1 MSAAT
6 TNTPNLPAPM
16 DPGPKNNQLPQASD
30 LPTLFGVGYG
40 NYPMQPNNF
49 LYSFIL
55 HIAFIAIVLLI
66 SQFIVSNKEAVKQS
80 ITELIMPS
88 DYVLAASKNKAG
100 GGGGGGDREKIDASK
115 GKPPKFK
122 MDQIVPPT
130 TKILDHKP
138 EIEVDPSIVVPPS
151 VNMPTSQTN
160 MGDPLSKALLA
171 SNGTGS
177 NSGIGSGSG
186 GGVGSGRGR
195 GLGPGYGGGVGGGAF
210 RVGNGVSAPKPIY
223 SPDPEYSEEAR
234 KAKYQ
239 GVVTVTC
246 IVGVDGR
253 PVDIQPARS
262 LGMGLDE
269 KVIEVVKTW
278 RFEPGKKDGTPVP
291 VRISVEVTFSL
302 Y

>member
-6 TNTPNLPAPM
+6 TNTPNLPAPLKKGTQEA
-16 DPGPKNNQLPQASD
+16 PLPEAVD
-30 LPTLFGVGYG
+30 LPTLKGIGYG

-55 HIAFIAIVLLI
+55 HIAFIAVILLI
-66 SQFIVSNKEAVKQS
+66 SQFLVTHKEEVKQS

-88 DYVLAASKNKAG
+88 DIVLDASKNRAG
-100 GGGGGGDREKIDASK
+100 GGGGGGDHSKIDPSK

-122 MDQIVPPT
+122 MDQIVPPMAVI
-130 TKILDHKP
+130 KNPKP

-151 VNMPTSQTN
+151 VNLPTSQTN

-177 NSGIGSGSG
+177 GGGIGTGSG

-223 SPDPEYSEEAR
+223 YPDPEYSEEAR

-246 IVGVDGR
+246 VVGVDGR
-253 PVDIQPARS
+253 PIDIQPARS

-269 KVIEVVKTW
+269 KVIDTVKTW
-278 RFEPGKKDGTPVP
+278 RFEPGKKDGSPVP